1 MTNPP
6 TQIQSSSQLPVQP
19 SYVLRG
25 HSAQVHALRFLRG
38 NSRLLSG
45 DAEGWVILWD
55 VASKRAVAVWKAHG
69 SAILAVN
76 VWGEDAVLT

>member
-1 MTNPP
+1 MTSPP
-6 TQIQSSSQLPVQP
+6 TQVQSSLPPAQP

-25 HSAQVHALRFLRG
+25 HAAQVHALRFLRG
-38 NSRLLSG
+38 NSRVLSG

-55 VASKRAVAVWKAHG
+55 VTSKRALAVWKAHE
-69 SAILAVN
+69 SAILGVG